1 MTATQYDDLIPLGR
15 AMPLRVYLKSLWERR
30 QFAITVPLGELRAQN
45 MNTVLGNVWLLLSPT
60 LLVCVYYLVFG
71 VLANRVLAG
80 VTNVIGFLTVGIF
93 TYQYL
98 QRTVVQ
104 CSQSI
109 VSNEGLIRSLAFPR
123 AILPIATVVRE
134 SLAFYSSMLL
144 MFIVVIAFGE
154 QPSLEWLQVLAIV
167 PMMALF
173 GLGFGFVLARL
184 TDSLQDVRNL
194 LPFMF
199 RLLFY
204 LSGIIFVLDNRI
216 MRKAP
221 ELAPFVNLNPFFVF
235 PALMRDVLMSSYE
248 VIPPIGRYLW
258 PAAIVHTLVF
268 LTGGFLFFRAAEQRY
283 GRG

>member
-1 MTATQYDDLIPLGR
+1 MTASQYDDLIPLGR
-15 AMPLRVYLKSLWERR
+15 AMPLRVYLQSLWERR
-30 QFAITVPLGELRAQN
+30 QFAITIPLGELRAQN

-60 LLVCVYYLVFG
+60 LLVCVYYLIFG
-71 VLANRVLAG
+71 ILANRVLAG
-80 VTNVIGFLTVGIF
+80 ITNVIGFLTVGIF

-123 AILPIATVVRE
+123 AILPISTVVRE

-144 MFIVVIAFGE
+144 MFAVVVAFGE
-154 QPSLEWLQVLAIV
+154 RPNREWLQVLAIV

-173 GLGFGFVLARL
+173 ALGFGFMLARL
-184 TDSLQDVRNL
+184 TDSVQDVRNL

-216 MRKAP
+216 MNRAP
-221 ELAPFVNLNPFFVF
+221 EIAPFVNLNPFFVF
-235 PALMRDVLMSSYE
+235 PALMRDALMSSYT
-248 VIPPIGRYLW
+248 VIPEIKQFLW
-258 PAAIVHTLVF
+258 PAAIVHTLLF